1 MPHIR
6 MVFPEDPIVR
16 ELVKRHGEAIRD
28 LVADELNYDPADV
41 AVIPEIIRDED
52 KELLV
57 NPLALE
63 LVVQTGTRPLG
74 KTEQHVKKLATE
86 IKNLDGFKDLDF
98 GVWLQPMVGS
108 AFAGQNTD

>member
-16 ELVKRHGEAIRD
+16 ELVKRHGATIRD
-28 LVADELNYDPADV
+28 LVADELDYDPGDIV
-41 AVIPEIIRDED
+41 VIPEIIRNED

-57 NPLALE
+57 NSLALE
-63 LVVQTGTRPLG
+63 LVIQTGTRPLG
-74 KTEQHVKKLATE
+74 KTEQHAKNLAAKIKK
-86 IKNLDGFKDLDF
+86 LDGFKDLDF

>member
-6 MVFPEDPIVR
+6 MVFPEDPTVR
-16 ELVKRHGEAIRD
+16 ELVKKHGATIRD
-28 LVADELNYDPADV
+28 LVAKELEYDPADV
-41 AVIPEIIRDED
+41 AVILEIIRDED

-63 LVVQTGTRPLG
+63 LVIQTGTRPLG
-74 KTEQHVKKLATE
+74 KTELHAKNLVVE
-86 IKNLDGFKDLDF
+86 IKKIDGFEDLDF
-98 GVWLQPMVGS
+98 GVWLQPIVGS

>member
-1 MPHIR
+1 MI
-6 MVFPEDPIVR
+6 FPEDPTVR
-16 ELVKRHGEAIRD
+16 ELVKRHGATIRD
-28 LVADELNYDPADV
+28 LVAEELDYDPADV

-63 LVVQTGTRPLG
+63 LVIQTGTRPLG
-74 KTEQHVKKLATE
+74 KTEQHATKLVAE
-86 IKNLDGFKDLDF
+86 IKKLDGFEDLDF

-108 AFAGQNTD
+108 AFAGQNTA